1 MDALCCICEANISS
15 GSGSN
20 KVKRK
25 LLTARAELQTRK
37 VLNDLFI
44 ESHGITITT
53 FLPYLKVLSAISET
67 PGYPGVLLDDYM
79 QSSVP
84 DPPAAL
90 RER

>member
-1 MDALCCICEANISS
+1 MDALCCIHVCEADIS
-15 GSGSN
+15 SGSN

-25 LLTARAELQTRK
+25 LLNARAGLQARE

-67 PGYPGVLLDDYM
+67 TGNPVVLLDDYM
-79 QSSVP
+79 QGSVP
-84 DPPAAL
+84 DPPVAL
-90 RER
+90 

>member
-1 MDALCCICEANISS
+1 MDALCCICEADIS
-15 GSGSN
+15 SGSN

-25 LLTARAELQTRK
+25 LLTARAGLQTRE
-37 VLNDLFI
+37 VLNYLFI

-79 QSSVP
+79 QGSVP
-84 DPPAAL
+84 DLPAAL

>member
-1 MDALCCICEANISS
+1 MLSAAYVKLTC
-15 GSGSN
+15 N

-25 LLTARAELQTRK
+25 LLNARAGLQARE

-53 FLPYLKVLSAISET
+53 FLLYLKVLSAISET
-67 PGYPGVLLDDYM
+67 TRNPVVLLDDYM
-79 QSSVP
+79 QGSVP

-90 RER
+90 

>member
-1 MDALCCICEANISS
+1 MDALCCICEADIS
-15 GSGSN
+15 SGSN

-25 LLTARAELQTRK
+25 LLTARAGLQTRE
-37 VLNDLFI
+37 VLNYLFI
-44 ESHGITITT
+44 ESHGITITA

-79 QSSVP
+79 QGSVP
-84 DPPAAL
+84 DPPTAL

>member
-1 MDALCCICEANISS
+1 MDALCCICEADIS
-15 GSGSN
+15 SGSN

-25 LLTARAELQTRK
+25 LLNARAGLQTRE

-44 ESHGITITT
+44 ESHRITITT

-67 PGYPGVLLDDYM
+67 TGYLGVLLTTTL
-79 QSSVP
+79 QGSVP

-90 RER
+90 

>member
-1 MDALCCICEANISS
+1 MDALCCICEADIS
-15 GSGSN
+15 SGSN

-25 LLTARAELQTRK
+25 LLNSRAGLQARE
-37 VLNDLFI
+37 VPLNGLFI

-67 PGYPGVLLDDYM
+67 TRNPVVLLDDYM
-79 QSSVP
+79 QGSVP

-90 RER
+90 

>member
-1 MDALCCICEANISS
+1 MDALCCICEADISS
-15 GSGSN
+15 GSK

-25 LLTARAELQTRK
+25 LLNARAGLQTRE
-37 VLNDLFI
+37 VLNDIFI

-67 PGYPGVLLDDYM
+67 TRNPVVLLDDYM
-79 QSSVP
+79 QGSVP

-90 RER
+90 